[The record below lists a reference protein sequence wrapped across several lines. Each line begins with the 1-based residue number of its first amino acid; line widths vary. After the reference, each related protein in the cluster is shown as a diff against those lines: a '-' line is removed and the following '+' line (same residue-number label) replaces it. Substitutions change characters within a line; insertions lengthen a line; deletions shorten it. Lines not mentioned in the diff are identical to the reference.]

1 MHLILIATITSGFI
15 FIISWNTF
23 TGSTKIYSTQF
34 SSTFSTVLV
43 LNKTVYFP
51 SVNTD
56 FSEPSTKISDTTV
69 GNLLLNNDL
78 LKNSVLIAL
87 FGIFVLIC
95 SIFVIAYIYFKCL
108 KKNQNTSGINQ
119 NDGHDQYK
127 SLNFA
132 APETQSSA
140 DLEQQVP
147 LNADPTYLSPVFSQT
162 ESSQI
167 PGFQENESRL
177 DNNEVLEEPMIS
189 SQGFGHNDT
198 YTEIEPTVSLDVH
211 VQTQHFYRELYQD
224 V

>member
-1 MHLILIATITSGFI
+1 MITGF
-15 FIISWNTF
+15 
-23 TGSTKIYSTQF
+23 TKTYSTQTT
-34 SSTFSTVLV
+34 TFSTVSSF
-43 LNKTVYFP
+43 NSTGYFS
-51 SVNTD
+51 SVFTD
-56 FSEPSTKISDTTV
+56 FITEPSTKISDTTMK
-69 GNLLLNNDL
+69 NLLQNKDL
-78 LKNSVLIAL
+78 LKNSVVITLL
-87 FGIFVLIC
+87 GIFVLIC
-95 SIFVIAYIYFKCL
+95 SIFVIAYIYFKCH

-119 NDGHDQYK
+119 NDGHNQYK

-140 DLEQQVP
+140 YLEQQVP
-147 LNADPTYLSPVFSQT
+147 LDADLTYLSPVFSQT

-177 DNNEVLEEPMIS
+177 DNNEVLEEPIMIS
-189 SQGFGHNDT
+189 NQGFSHNDT